1 MPIHPLFPEPVYFSP
16 LERTLTKAELKL
28 INKYKK
34 EASKNKGNDMSSNK
48 YVLEHKIF
56 KNLKKDLYE
65 KIMEYFNKIVCS
77 DTSATPY
84 FTQSWLNYTGPH
96 DFHHRHTHPNSYVS
110 GVFYINADRN
120 VDYLNFYKKE
130 PVIDLNFTQR
140 NVFNSTVW
148 RYPVNTGDVV
158 LFPSYL
164 EHGVEQ
170 VDKEDDA
177 VTRISLSFNVFLQ
190 GTLGAASRLTEAV
203 LK

>member
-1 MPIHPLFPEPVYFSP
+1 M
-16 LERTLTKAELKL
+16 
-28 INKYKK
+28 
-34 EASKNKGNDMSSNK
+34 
-48 YVLEHKIF
+48 
-56 KNLKKDLYE
+56 
-65 KIMEYFNKIVCS
+65 
-77 DTSATPY
+77 
-84 FTQSWLNYTGPH
+84 
-96 DFHHRHTHPNSYVS
+96 
-110 GVFYINADRN
+110 
-120 VDYLNFYKKE
+120 
-130 PVIDLNFTQR
+130 IDLNFTQR

-164 EHGVEQ
+164 EHGVEE